1 MRDFVRVHFFAGIA
15 GWDLALRLG
24 GWPNESPVWTGS
36 CPCQPFSSSGKQGG
50 EADERHLWPAFWRL
64 ISECRPPVVFGEQVA
79 SPLGRAWLAAVRVD
93 CEILG
98 YRVGAAD
105 IPAGA
110 VGAPHLRNRLWW
122 CAMADPSDQLRAA
135 HEREVE
141 EPEPTRCGEA
151 GEDTMAR
158 MASGAIEQPE
168 ASGARPTAR
177 MTPWATPAARDW
189 KDTPGMATEGTNPD
203 GSRRKRLDQL
213 PRQAHTAPWP
223 TPRAERHGIQDSH
236 GRQPRPLNAPTG
248 KSGSLNPAFSR
259 WLMGFPAAWDDCAP
273 TGTPSSP
280 KSGPSSSGP

>member
-151 GEDTMAR
+151 GPVGDSGRPRLEGHAGHGDGRDEPGRIPAQAPR
-158 MASGAIEQPE
+158 SASE
-168 ASGARPTAR
+168 AGSHRPVADAESR
-177 MTPWATPAARDW
+177 TPWDPRQPWTSATPIEC
-189 KDTPGMATEGTNPD
+189 TD
-203 GSRRKRLDQL
+203 GKKRLVEPGVCPL
-213 PRQAHTAPWP
+213 AHGVPGRVGRL
-223 TPRAERHGIQDSH
+223 RAYG
-236 GRQPRPLNAPTG
+236 NAIVPQV
-248 KSGSLNPAFSR
+248 GSEFVRAMMEAMP
-259 WLMGFPAAWDDCAP
+259 
-273 TGTPSSP
+273 
-280 KSGPSSSGP
+280 